1 MSFSRNNNIIE
12 SDDSDLDPT
21 SFELN
26 DVKAPMAQPVKLRE
40 TSPSIGFNSYR
51 LTLNANTPIKL
62 VGHDP
67 ARLRMLLNTSVNAD
81 VLIGDQATVTASSGF
96 NLTTHNA
103 GGSIE
108 VNTTEEIWATLVS
121 ATASDT
127 CIVYLWIER
136 SATN

>member
-26 DVKAPMAQPVKLRE
+26 DVKAPPAHPVKLRE
-40 TSPSIGFNSYR
+40 TTPSIGFNSYKLL
-51 LTLNANTPIKL
+51 LTANNPIKL

-81 VLIGDQATVTASSGF
+81 VLIGDQATVTAGSGF

-108 VNTTEEIWATLVS
+108 VNTTEEIWATLFTS
-121 ATASDT
+121 TSSDICT
-127 CIVYLWIER
+127 VYIWIER